1 MFRESKDD
9 LWLADE
15 FKYNSEM
22 KNRAYRICHVTTVHP
37 AEDVRVFYRE
47 CCTLVRAGYDVH
59 LIAAGAKEEIRGG
72 VHLHEMRSFRGR
84 FRRMLWASCVSL
96 IRALRIRADIYHYHD
111 PELIWVGFLLRWVFR
126 KKVIFDIHESVPNQI
141 LSKTYLAVWC
151 RPKVARLYQLVERFF
166 IKGQALIVAN
176 RNVIENYPSR
186 AYLVQNYPVID
197 AEIKRLVEHSRKSD
211 PALLVYVGG
220 VSKIRGAEV
229 YLQLAAGLAK
239 RGCDF
244 QMKIIG
250 PCDEQSGGQMIDFI
264 QEEDLANRVELI
276 GRMDWHRAMEYV
288 AQARIGM
295 CLLLPV
301 PNYTT
306 CLATKII
313 EYMMLGTAVLAS
325 NFDCWKPYVTGER
338 TGCMVDPTDIEQVVS
353 VCEQMLNDYQEL
365 DAMGRRGA
373 EAVQARY
380 NWGFESEKLLECYA
394 GLLNRH
400 VS

>member
-1 MFRESKDD
+1 MF
-9 LWLADE
+9 
-15 FKYNSEM
+15 
-22 KNRAYRICHVTTVHP
+22 H
-37 AEDVRVFYRE
+37 RE
-47 CCTLVRAGYDVH
+47 CCTLVQAGYEVH
-59 LIAAGAKEEIRGG
+59 LIAADAKEEIRRG
-72 VHLHEMRSFRGR
+72 VHLHRIRLFRGR
-84 FRRMLWASCVSL
+84 LRRMLWASCVSMV
-96 IRALRIRADIYHYHD
+96 RALRTRADIYHYHD
-111 PELIWVGFLLRWVFR
+111 PELIWVGFLLRWIFR
-126 KKVIFDIHESVPNQI
+126 KKVIFDIHESVHQQI

-151 RPKVARLYQLVERFF
+151 RPGIARLYQLVERFF

-176 RNVIENYPSR
+176 RNVMGSYPAR

-197 AEIKRLVEHSRKSD
+197 PEIKRLAEHSRKSD

-239 RGCDF
+239 RGRDF

-250 PCDEQSGGQMIDFI
+250 PCDEQFGRQMMDFI
-264 QEEDLANRVELI
+264 REEDLADRVELI
-276 GRMDWHRAMEYV
+276 GRMDWHQAMEYV
-288 AQARIGM
+288 AKARIGM

-338 TGCMVDPTDIEQVVS
+338 TGCMVDPTDIEQIVS
-353 VCEQMLNDYQEL
+353 VCEQMLNDNEEL
-365 DAMGRRGA
+365 DAMGKRGA

-380 NWGFESEKLLECYA
+380 NWGFESERLLACYT
-394 GLLNRH
+394 GLLNRPASRRNH
-400 VS
+400 VLRE